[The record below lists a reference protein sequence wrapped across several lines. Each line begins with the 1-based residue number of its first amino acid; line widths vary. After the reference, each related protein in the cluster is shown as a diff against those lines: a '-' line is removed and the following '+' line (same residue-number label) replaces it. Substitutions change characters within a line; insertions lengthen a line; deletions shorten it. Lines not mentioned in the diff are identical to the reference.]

1 MKNKTLWLK
10 KSCVIGAIVLAAA
23 SFAACGTDKAADA
36 GQSSQTEQTDNS
48 AEPESFDKVA
58 TSADMSS
65 VSDVVK
71 DGMTPV
77 EGSQIKDGTYDITV
91 DSSSSMF
98 SVTSCK
104 LTVKDGKMTAVMT
117 MGGKGYLYVYMGTG
131 EEAAKAEKSDYI
143 PFVEDQNGQHTFTVP
158 VEALDKGLNCAAFSK
173 NKEMW
178 YDRTLVFRAD
188 SLPSDAYAE
197 GTGKSVAD
205 LNLADGDYTA
215 AVTLEG
221 GSGRASV
228 QSPAKIHVE
237 NGQATA
243 TIVWSSSNY
252 DYMIVDGQ
260 KYLPLE
266 NTETATFEIPVSV
279 FDRKITVAAD
289 TTAMSTPHE
298 ITYTLYF
305 ESASVQ

>member
-10 KSCVIGAIVLAAA
+10 KSCVIGAIVLASA

-158 VEALDKGLNCAAFSK
+158 VEALDKGLNCAALSK

-178 YDRTLVFRAD
+178 YDRTLVFRTD
-188 SLPSDAYAE
+188 SLPSDAYEE
-197 GTGKSVAD
+197 GTGKCGRSEPCRWRLHSSRD
-205 LNLADGDYTA
+205 FK
-215 AVTLEG
+215 G

-260 KYLPLE
+260 KYLPME